1 METLEQKTNNN
12 NLVLFLQHLANSIQ
26 NNTISPEHLQLTGEF
41 FMSFE
46 MSQQETNT
54 PCDTMD
60 VIKFITMGWYIYSIL
75 NNNTCN
81 TPTSD

>member
-1 METLEQKTNNN
+1 METPQQETNK
-12 NLVLFLQHLANSIQ
+12 NLVLFLHNLADSIE
-26 NNTISPEHLQLTGEF
+26 NNTISQDNLQLVGEF

-46 MSQQETNT
+46 ISQQPHT

-75 NNNTCN
+75 NTNISNTN
-81 TPTSD
+81 VE

>member
-12 NLVLFLQHLANSIQ
+12 LVLFLQNLANSIQ
-26 NNTISPEHLQLTGEF
+26 DNTISKEHLQMVGEF

-75 NNNTCN
+75 NTNTSN
-81 TPTSD
+81 TTVD

>member
-12 NLVLFLQHLANSIQ
+12 LVLFLQNWAHSIQ
-26 NNTISPEHLQLTGEF
+26 DNTISIEHLQMVGEF

-75 NNNTCN
+75 NTNTCN
-81 TPTSD
+81 TTVD